1 MEESTKRLRSLDFFM
16 GVGFLAVGLF
26 VMYDG
31 YVAWTAPA
39 LSVVAKPSNPG
50 ITTLF
55 VGGSLAFLGL
65 AIAIIGLAGS
75 GNPLRIG
82 KLAVSE
88 TLRSKSFGRGCIA
101 LACIAIYFFGFWG
114 RIPYVISTFI
124 FLAGVMFIFKAGAWW
139 KIFIIS
145 GVTVAIVWYI
155 FGELAMIPLP

>member
-1 MEESTKRLRSLDFFM
+1 MEESIKRLRSFDFFM
-16 GVGFLAVGLF
+16 GLGFLAVGLF

-39 LSVVAKPSNPG
+39 LSVVPKPSNPG
-50 ITTLF
+50 VTTLF
-55 VGGSLAFLGL
+55 VGGSLVFLGL
-65 AIAIIGLAGS
+65 VIAVIGLRGS

-82 KLAVSE
+82 KQAVSE
-88 TLRSKSFGRGCIA
+88 TIHSKSFWRGCVV
-101 LACIAIYFFGFWG
+101 LAGIAIYFFGFWG

-124 FLAGVMFIFKAGAWW
+124 FLAGMMFIFKAGAWW
-139 KIFIIS
+139 KILIIS